1 MQSAT
6 HYLLLHG
13 LRVLGVAA
21 VSAIALVAHEQG
33 HLLGAR
39 ATGRHTAGWG
49 FRWYGI
55 GVRLEVGDLR
65 SFWRVA
71 LAGPAAS
78 LVMAALLA
86 PGLATGFPLA
96 HFAFWVN
103 VLMFLVNLLPF
114 GPSDGAWVVRS
125 LRARRASS
133 LSERP
138 ATTPSARCGAD
149 RGHGPKSSGDQ
160 PARALASQGWRV
172 AWLL

>member
-1 MQSAT
+1 MQSAV

-13 LRVLGVAA
+13 VRVLGVAA
-21 VSAIALVAHEQG
+21 VSAIALVAHEEG

-39 ATGRHTAGWG
+39 ATGRQTGGWG

-55 GVRLEVGDLR
+55 GVRLEVGDIR

-71 LAGPAAS
+71 LAGPTAS
-78 LVMAALLA
+78 LAMAALLA
-86 PGLATGFPLA
+86 PGLATGLALA

-103 VLMFLVNLLPF
+103 ALMFLVNLQPF

-125 LRARRASS
+125 LRARRASTIS
-133 LSERP
+133 RQQ
-138 ATTPSARCGAD
+138 AQAGSARLATGR
-149 RGHGPKSSGDQ
+149 RGGTRPMGHPV
-160 PARALASQGWRV
+160 LASPGWRV

>member
-1 MQSAT
+1 MQSFA

-13 LRVLGVAA
+13 LRVLGVGA
-21 VSAIALVAHEQG
+21 VSAVALIAHEQG

-39 ATGRHTAGWG
+39 ATGRQTAGWG

-55 GVRLEVGDLR
+55 GVRLEVGDIG

-71 LAGPAAS
+71 LAGPTAS
-78 LVMAALLA
+78 LAMAALLA
-86 PGLATGFPLA
+86 PGLATDFALA

-103 VLMFLVNLLPF
+103 ALMFLVNLLPF

-133 LSERP
+133 TSSRAATAVSTGCATARRASTRP
-138 ATTPSARCGAD
+138 G
-149 RGHGPKSSGDQ
+149 GQ
-160 PARALASQGWRV
+160 PLRALAPPGLV
-172 AWLL
+172 GWLL

>member
-1 MQSAT
+1 MQSAV
-6 HYLLLHG
+6 HNLMLHG

-21 VSAIALVAHEQG
+21 VSALALLAHEQG

-39 ATGRHTAGWG
+39 ATGRQTAGWG

-55 GVRLEVGDLR
+55 GVRLEVGDIR

-71 LAGPAAS
+71 LAGPTAS
-78 LVMAALLA
+78 LATAALLA
-86 PGLATGFPLA
+86 PSLATDFALA

-103 VLMFLVNLLPF
+103 ALMFLVNLLPF

-125 LRARRASS
+125 LQARRASFTS
-133 LSERP
+133 GAAAASASGRRAGTRP
-138 ATTPSARCGAD
+138 
-149 RGHGPKSSGDQ
+149 RGHPV
-160 PARALASQGWRV
+160 LASPGWRV

>member
-1 MQSAT
+1 MQSFA

-13 LRVLGVAA
+13 LRVLGVGA
-21 VSAIALVAHEQG
+21 VSAVALIAHEQG

-39 ATGRHTAGWG
+39 ATGRQAAGWG

-55 GVRLEVGDLR
+55 GVRLEVGDIG

-86 PGLATGFPLA
+86 PGLATGFALA

-103 VLMFLVNLLPF
+103 ALMFLVNLQPV

-125 LRARRASS
+125 LEARRAPSTS
-133 LSERP
+133 GRQ
-138 ATTPSARCGAD
+138 ARDVSARCGAA
-149 RGHGPKSSGDQ
+149 RGHGPKRPGDQ
-160 PARALASQGWRV
+160 PARALAPQGWRV

>member
-55 GVRLEVGDLR
+55 GVRLEVGDIR

-86 PGLATGFPLA
+86 PGLTTGYALA

-103 VLMFLVNLLPF
+103 ALMFLVNLLPF
-114 GPSDGAWVVRS
+114 GPSDGAWVVKS

-133 LSERP
+133 TSGRQ
-138 ATTPSARCGAD
+138 AQAGSARCGPAL
-149 RGHGPKSSGDQ
+149 GHGAKRPGDQ

>member
-1 MQSAT
+1 MHSVA
-6 HYLLLHG
+6 HYLMLHG

-21 VSAIALVAHEQG
+21 VSAVALVAHEQG

-39 ATGRHTAGWG
+39 ATGRQTAGWG

-55 GVRLEVGDLR
+55 GVRLEVGDIR

-78 LVMAALLA
+78 LAMAALLA
-86 PGLATGFPLA
+86 PGLATGVALV

-103 VLMFLVNLLPF
+103 ALMSLVNLLPF
-114 GPSDGAWVVRS
+114 GPSDGAWLVRS
-125 LRARRASS
+125 LRAQRAFSS
-133 LSERP
+133 SARTATV
-138 ATTPSARCGAD
+138 ATTRRGATT
-149 RGHGPKSSGDQ
+149 GPPVRTGPQDH
-160 PARALASQGWRV
+160 PAPPGWRV

>member
-1 MQSAT
+1 MQGAV

-13 LRVLGVAA
+13 LRVFGVAA
-21 VSAIALVAHEQG
+21 VSAVALIAHEYG
-33 HLLGAR
+33 HLLAAR
-39 ATGRHTAGWG
+39 ATGRQTAGWG

-78 LVMAALLA
+78 VGMAALLA
-86 PGLATGFPLA
+86 PGLATDVALA

-103 VLMFLVNLLPF
+103 ALMFLVNLLPF

-125 LRARRASS
+125 LRARRLFSASG
-133 LSERP
+133 RQMK
-138 ATTPSARCGAD
+138 AVSARSAAA
-149 RGHGPKSSGDQ
+149 RSPRPKRSGDQ

>member
-1 MQSAT
+1 MQSAA
-6 HYLLLHG
+6 HYLMLHG

-21 VSAIALVAHEQG
+21 VSALALLAHEQG

-39 ATGRHTAGWG
+39 ATGRQTAGWG

-55 GVRLEVGDLR
+55 GVRLEVGDIS

-71 LAGPAAS
+71 LAGPTAS
-78 LVMAALLA
+78 LATAALLA
-86 PGLATGFPLA
+86 PGLATGFALA

-103 VLMFLVNLLPF
+103 ALMFLVNLLPF

-125 LRARRASS
+125 LRARASCTSGLAATAVDVRCATARRAG
-133 LSERP
+133 
-138 ATTPSARCGAD
+138 TGA
-149 RGHGPKSSGDQ
+149 RGHQ
-160 PARALASQGWRV
+160 ALASPGWRV